1 LALFRAALPHILL
14 AGRMPILA
22 LPDPEHDIADTDTED
37 TGVITVNSSG
47 RKHIRV
53 APSDAATDDEEK

>member
-1 LALFRAALPHILL
+1 V
-14 AGRMPILA
+14 
-22 LPDPEHDIADTDTED
+22 PDPEHDIADTDTED

-53 APSDAATDDEEK
+53 APSDAATDDEEKKEYFI